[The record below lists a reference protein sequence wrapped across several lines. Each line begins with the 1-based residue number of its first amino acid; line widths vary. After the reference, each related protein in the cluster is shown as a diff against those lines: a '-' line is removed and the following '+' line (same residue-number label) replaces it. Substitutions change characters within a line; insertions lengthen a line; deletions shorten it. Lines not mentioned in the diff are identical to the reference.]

1 MLTFLAL
8 TKNVKERLVSW
19 IMKMWCVY
27 TMEVY
32 STATKNKVV
41 KFLKEKMR
49 LEIIAFSEMTQS
61 ER

>member
-8 TKNVKERLVSW
+8 TKNVKEHLVSW
-19 IMKMWCVY
+19 IMKMWHVY

-32 STATKNKVV
+32 STATKDKVV
-41 KFLKEKMR
+41 KFFKEMK
-49 LEIIAFSEMTQS
+49 LENIILSEMTQS